1 MYPHTDNWRDKLLEL
16 YYLKEADSICSNRA
30 LMTLVEKGITDWV
43 PRHVILLDRDQFRPE
58 YLKLNPK
65 AQVPTLVHN
74 GSVIR
79 ESSIICDYLDDLRPD
94 PPLKPTNPVD
104 RAHMREWIKDS
115 DESGY
120 QATASLN
127 FVTKFRLEIPRDK
140 MEERWKNVRDI
151 DRLHRQQSCVFEGLD
166 SPYVLRA
173 VGAWERI
180 FAKMEDTLSDGRA
193 WIMGE
198 QFTLIETN
206 SAPFIKVLDMLRI
219 LNLWLEGRPNVQSWW
234 DRIKIRDSY
243 KFLEEYSGQS
253 EDDEAP
259 HARAG
264 AAVAAKIGD
273 LLEYYRTTI
282 PHL

>member
-79 ESSIICDYLDDLRPD
+79 ESSIICDYLDDLRPN

>member
-1 MYPHTDNWRDKLLEL
+1 MLEL

>member
-94 PPLKPTNPVD
+94 PPLKPTNPID